1 MYLKYLDINVEKIML
16 FAPVMRGG
24 VSYIFKRYRKGNN
37 KCLTSHNRKK
47 PTKYITY
54 LDKNNLCG
62 YDMLKSF
69 ATGGF
74 QWLDPA
80 KCNLNM
86 TMSMKMTV

>member
-1 MYLKYLDINVEKIML
+1 MLSRTKFKLDLISDVEMYLFFEKD
-16 FAPVMRGG
+16 MRAG
-24 VSYIFKRYRKGNN
+24 VSYIFKRYRKGNT

-47 PTKYITY
+47 PTKYITH

-74 QWLDPA
+74 QWLDPS
-80 KCNLNM
+80 KYNLNRR
-86 TMSMKMTV
+86 